1 MNPETRKEIYLDA
14 ILNGGN
20 TPTPITREEM
30 FLDAIAKNGT
40 GGSSADL
47 TNYYTKSQT
56 NNLISGKV
64 DKIDGKSLSTNDF
77 TNEYKAKIDAAAP
90 QDTTYTKGET
100 DQRITAK
107 VAEII
112 SNAPEDFDTLKE
124 ISDWIET
131 HEDSA
136 AAMNAAIITNTTEIS
151 NLSIEVAT
159 VSDAATI
166 NRNTLGYQT
175 KNMLKVTAD
184 STTVNGVTM
193 TVNSDGTLTLSGTA
207 SARTVIP
214 ITPMSNRNPISNLP
228 TNFILSGGDQM
239 LGAECCIG
247 VEVSTGANSG
257 YVASF
262 YDGDTGRTVD
272 LSDYPTAKYWYALV
286 RIESGINVDG
296 ITIYPMIRDADISD
310 STYAPYSKPSVDER
324 VSALEDSIVKLDSMD
339 EFNALTDKTAD
350 WYFIKEG

>member
-20 TPTPITREEM
+20 TPTPVTREEM

-40 GGSSADL
+40 GGGSADL

-77 TNEYKAKIDAAAP
+77 TNEYKAKVDAAAS
-90 QDTTYTKGET
+90 QATTYTKAET

-136 AAMNAAIITNTTEIS
+136 AAMNTAIITNTTEIS
-151 NLSIEVAT
+151 NLSVEVAT
-159 VSDAATI
+159 VSDAAAI

-175 KNMLKVTAD
+175 KNLLKVTAD
-184 STTVNGVTM
+184 STTKDGVTM

-207 SARTVIP
+207 SARTAIP
-214 ITPMSNRNPISNLP
+214 ITPMSNRNPISSLP

-239 LGAECCIG
+239 LGIECCIG
-247 VEVSTGANSG
+247 VEISTGANSG
-257 YVASF
+257 YIASF
-262 YDGDTGRTVD
+262 YDGDNGRTVD
-272 LSDYPTAKYWYALV
+272 LSGYPTAKYWYAYM
-286 RIESGINVDG
+286 RIYEGVNVDG
-296 ITIYPMIRDADISD
+296 ITIYPMIRPSDISNSD
-310 STYAPYSKPSVDER
+310 FEPYKPSVMDYIAKLEAR
-324 VSALEDSIVKLDSMD
+324 ITALEATLSTESEV
-339 EFNALTDKTAD
+339 
-350 WYFIKEG
+350 